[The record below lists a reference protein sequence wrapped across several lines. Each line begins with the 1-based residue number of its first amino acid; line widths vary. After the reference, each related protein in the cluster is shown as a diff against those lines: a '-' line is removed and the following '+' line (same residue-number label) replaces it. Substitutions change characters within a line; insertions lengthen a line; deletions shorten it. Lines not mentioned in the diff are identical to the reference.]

1 MNRGLTARRRIQIGR
16 CRLFVNTGS
25 EISYIHLVNITD
37 LDLNLLA
44 VFDAVWR
51 LKNVSQAAAAV
62 GLSQPAASNAIR
74 RLRGHFGD
82 RLFVRTADGM
92 LPTPLAEQLGPV
104 VSGALAQI
112 QQGLQDRR
120 AFNPQE
126 ESRTYTL
133 IMTDIGEIVFLPPLL
148 QHLREEAPGISIRTV
163 QLSAADAPRALQSG
177 AVDLA
182 IGFMPDLKTGV
193 YQQQLFATEYVCIV
207 RRDHPTIADRITR
220 QQFLASTHAVAE
232 AAGTGHYV
240 VEQQLERLGV
250 RRRIGLRVPHFLA
263 LPTIVAS
270 SDMVATVPEPL
281 ASAFLEAVQI
291 KILPHPIRFPEL
303 AIKQFWHERYHDDP
317 ANRWLRQSCS
327 SLFQTG
333 SSG

>member
-1 MNRGLTARRRIQIGR
+1 MNRGLTARRRIQIAR
-16 CRLFVNTGS
+16 LRLFVNTGS
-25 EISYIHLVNITD
+25 EIAYIHRVNVTD

-112 QQGLQDRR
+112 QQGLQHRR
-120 AFNPQE
+120 EFNPQK

-163 QLSAADAPRALQSG
+163 QLSAAEAPRALQSG

-193 YQQQLFATEYVCIV
+193 YQQLLFTTEYVCIV
-207 RRDHPTIADRITR
+207 RRDHPTIRDRMTR
-220 QQFLASTHAVAE
+220 PQFIESTHAVAE
-232 AAGTGHYV
+232 ETGTGHYV
-240 VEQQLERLGV
+240 VEQELERLGV

-270 SDMVATVPEPL
+270 CDMVATVPEPL

-291 KILPHPIRFPEL
+291 KILAHPIRFPEL

-317 ANRWLRQSCS
+317 ANRGVAVPDR
-327 SLFQTG
+327 F
-333 SSG
+333 